1 MSETVVSV
9 GILTELIDKLL
20 PINNSRG
27 KKVNEMQSM
36 LVRAK
41 TCLQKLAKWYHY
53 SYKPRFAAEMLESC
67 WGNECYWK
75 CNDCTLSNYHVTR
88 ITGTSKDACLF

>member
-1 MSETVVSV
+1 MSETVVFV

-20 PINNSRG
+20 LINNSRG

-41 TCLQKLAKWYHY
+41 KCLQKLAKWYHY
-53 SYKPRFAAEMLESC
+53 SYKPSVAAETLESC

-75 CNDCTLSNYHVTR
+75 CNDCTLSNYHVT
-88 ITGTSKDACLF
+88 

>member
-1 MSETVVSV
+1 MSETVVFV

-27 KKVNEMQSM
+27 KKVNEMQSV

-41 TCLQKLAKWYHY
+41 KYFQKVAKWYHY
-53 SYKPRFAAEMLESC
+53 SYKPSVAVKCLRAVGVMSVI
-67 WGNECYWK
+67 GNVMIA
-75 CNDCTLSNYHVTR
+75 H
-88 ITGTSKDACLF
+88 